1 MVCSY
6 HNPPQPI
13 SPILKAPEV
22 SSLKILSGMHRYC
35 ATIGITFFV
44 VALAVAQ
51 VNLPLMRGLALS
63 RYGPDTARVVDD
75 WETQI
80 ETMRSLPDKD
90 KLSRANNFFNSRI
103 RWVEDPQAWG
113 ETDYWATPL
122 ELMGRGMGDC
132 EDFAIAK
139 YLTLVLAGIDVD
151 KLRITYVKERIMG
164 SGDVKYTAHMVLA
177 YYPSPTGEPVILD
190 NIVLDIRPASQRPD
204 LTPVYGFNSK
214 GIWVGIATAPAS
226 TRPETKLSRW
236 RDLLRR
242 ASAEGLG

>member
-1 MVCSY
+1 V
-6 HNPPQPI
+6 
-13 SPILKAPEV
+13 V
-22 SSLKILSGMHRYC
+22 SSLNVTASMHRYC

-51 VNLPLMRGLALS
+51 VNLPLVRGLALS

-90 KLSRANNFFNSRI
+90 KLARANNFFNSRI

-139 YLTLVLAGIDVD
+139 YLTLVLAGVDVD

-204 LTPVYGFNSK
+204 LTPVYGFNSN
-214 GIWVGIATAPAS
+214 GLWVGRATAPAS
-226 TRPETKLSRW
+226 TRPGTKLSRW

-242 ASAEGLG
+242 ASADGLG